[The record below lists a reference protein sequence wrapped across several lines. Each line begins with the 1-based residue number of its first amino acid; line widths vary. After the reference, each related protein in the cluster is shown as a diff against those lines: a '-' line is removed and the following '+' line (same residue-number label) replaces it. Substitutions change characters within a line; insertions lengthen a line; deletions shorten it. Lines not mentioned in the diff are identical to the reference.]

1 MKVVVSLLES
11 GNRTRLQKKPEP
23 RVQKSKKS
31 SKKSKKSRPV
41 REPARAPSVES
52 LSVSDESE
60 REGSDSEGSEREEM
74 QPNQPLEFYFKSSE
88 FPQSSKIQTK
98 CFVTRTVKLIR
109 DKPEAAWFTSHP
121 QFRHF
126 FHMPD
131 EDNLKLQ
138 GMWMLLLRTICTP
151 EDDVAWFAVNGV
163 PIRYSMRE
171 HALISGLDCGDYPP
185 NYEKLGGYK
194 FVDYYFHDRKKI
206 TITDVKQKMLSMPP
220 CPDRLKMT
228 VLFFLGR
235 VIRGKPKDAGNLDDF
250 ILRMMDDLDACR
262 SFPWGRLTF
271 EDAIKEIKHVMNHLK
286 GEVKEACAFPGFI
299 IPLEVL
305 AFECIPDLGK
315 TFRIYSE
322 DASEEC
328 PRMCKSRFTKSSLR
342 GYPLEDIYAAVGE
355 TKVINSVLVP
365 TIGEQIMLARI
376 IDEEREYDRQGS
388 PSDTWNYWLN
398 VKQKN
403 IWWEELYELDQA
415 ARGVLPKK
423 KDKEK
428 VTFAE
433 GSSSNSGLD
442 SRLQGLE
449 ERILEFMGERFVGL
463 HVTVE
468 TMLEA
473 QSSRM
478 SVLEKNQRLLRR
490 RAKKIEDRL
499 TSIES
504 KVEPSHGEDMDFR
517 QWDNDTYEEKDKA
530 CSEKEK
536 ANAEHEAGKEKDNIE
551 NTEEE
556 GEKEKENSEAD
567 EEEDNESESEELKQM
582 KERSRRQAA
591 KLWKEIA
598 NEEKIGGKHDEE
610 ESEEKE
616 AETSEE
622 KDENNDE
629 KDEEKVVESEAE
641 GKMIKEKEKEKNE
654 TEEVESEARETE
666 IEKGTPTPPRGNQTE
681 RTPKD
686 DDNEPRV
693 EPRVETN
700 RTGETP
706 TPPHGS
712 QSEGTP
718 KVDDT
723 EPRVETNRTGETPTP
738 PRGSQSE
745 GTPTPPRG
753 RTKAMAA
760 RRPIIRRMEDEPGK
774 GEKVVEEEK
783 QKKEAV
789 ETEEKSREKVAD
801 EEKKKEEVVKEHA
814 EEVVEEYSEE
824 EKQRWI
830 MVVYKEAPS
839 PWIMH
844 RCKENVVVAAP
855 KKSGRPKRKSQWVQ
869 TPFTEGKKRKTKP

>member
-1 MKVVVSLLES
+1 MKKNQKVVPNESRRQSLRVRKPDS
-11 GNRTRLQKKPEP
+11 AAKKPEP

-60 REGSDSEGSEREEM
+60 REGSDSEGSER
-74 QPNQPLEFYFKSSE
+74 
-88 FPQSSKIQTK
+88 
-98 CFVTRTVKLIR
+98 
-109 DKPEAAWFTSHP
+109 
-121 QFRHF
+121 
-126 FHMPD
+126 
-131 EDNLKLQ
+131 
-138 GMWMLLLRTICTP
+138 
-151 EDDVAWFAVNGV
+151 
-163 PIRYSMRE
+163 
-171 HALISGLDCGDYPP
+171 
-185 NYEKLGGYK
+185 
-194 FVDYYFHDRKKI
+194 
-206 TITDVKQKMLSMPP
+206 
-220 CPDRLKMT
+220 
-228 VLFFLGR
+228 
-235 VIRGKPKDAGNLDDF
+235 
-250 ILRMMDDLDACR
+250 
-262 SFPWGRLTF
+262 
-271 EDAIKEIKHVMNHLK
+271 
-286 GEVKEACAFPGFI
+286 
-299 IPLEVL
+299 EVL

-449 ERILEFMGERFVGL
+449 ERILEFMGERFAGL

-556 GEKEKENSEAD
+556 GEKEADDNAQQEGEKEKENSEAD
-567 EEEDNESESEELKQM
+567 EEEDSESESEELKQM

-641 GKMIKEKEKEKNE
+641 GEDDQVEVGGKEDQEEEVEGKESETREKEKEKNE

-745 GTPTPPRG
+745 RTPTPPRG

>member
-1 MKVVVSLLES
+1 
-11 GNRTRLQKKPEP
+11 
-23 RVQKSKKS
+23 
-31 SKKSKKSRPV
+31 
-41 REPARAPSVES
+41 
-52 LSVSDESE
+52 
-60 REGSDSEGSEREEM
+60 
-74 QPNQPLEFYFKSSE
+74 
-88 FPQSSKIQTK
+88 
-98 CFVTRTVKLIR
+98 
-109 DKPEAAWFTSHP
+109 
-121 QFRHF
+121 
-126 FHMPD
+126 
-131 EDNLKLQ
+131 
-138 GMWMLLLRTICTP
+138 
-151 EDDVAWFAVNGV
+151 
-163 PIRYSMRE
+163 
-171 HALISGLDCGDYPP
+171 
-185 NYEKLGGYK
+185 
-194 FVDYYFHDRKKI
+194 
-206 TITDVKQKMLSMPP
+206 
-220 CPDRLKMT
+220 
-228 VLFFLGR
+228 
-235 VIRGKPKDAGNLDDF
+235 
-250 ILRMMDDLDACR
+250 MMDDLDACR

-286 GEVKEACAFPGFI
+286 G
-299 IPLEVL
+299 EVL

-556 GEKEKENSEAD
+556 GEKEADDNAQQEEADDNAQQEGEKEKENSEAD
-567 EEEDNESESEELKQM
+567 EEEDSESESEELKQM

-641 GKMIKEKEKEKNE
+641 GEDDQVEVGGKEDQEEEVEGKEDEEEEVEGKESETREKEKEKNE

-686 DDNEPRV
+686 DDNEPR
-693 EPRVETN
+693 
-700 RTGETP
+700 
-706 TPPHGS
+706 
-712 QSEGTP
+712 
-718 KVDDT
+718 
-723 EPRVETNRTGETPTP
+723 
-738 PRGSQSE
+738 

-855 KKSGRPKRKSQWVQ
+855 KKSGRPKRKQWVQ

>member
-1 MKVVVSLLES
+1 MKKNQKVIPNESRRQSLRVRKPDS
-11 GNRTRLQKKPEP
+11 AAKKPEP

-60 REGSDSEGSEREEM
+60 REGSDREGSERE
-74 QPNQPLEFYFKSSE
+74 
-88 FPQSSKIQTK
+88 
-98 CFVTRTVKLIR
+98 
-109 DKPEAAWFTSHP
+109 
-121 QFRHF
+121 
-126 FHMPD
+126 
-131 EDNLKLQ
+131 
-138 GMWMLLLRTICTP
+138 
-151 EDDVAWFAVNGV
+151 
-163 PIRYSMRE
+163 
-171 HALISGLDCGDYPP
+171 
-185 NYEKLGGYK
+185 
-194 FVDYYFHDRKKI
+194 
-206 TITDVKQKMLSMPP
+206 
-220 CPDRLKMT
+220 
-228 VLFFLGR
+228 
-235 VIRGKPKDAGNLDDF
+235 
-250 ILRMMDDLDACR
+250 
-262 SFPWGRLTF
+262 
-271 EDAIKEIKHVMNHLK
+271 
-286 GEVKEACAFPGFI
+286 
-299 IPLEVL
+299 
-305 AFECIPDLGK
+305 
-315 TFRIYSE
+315 
-322 DASEEC
+322 
-328 PRMCKSRFTKSSLR
+328 
-342 GYPLEDIYAAVGE
+342 
-355 TKVINSVLVP
+355 VINSVLVP

-442 SRLQGLE
+442 LRLQGLE
-449 ERILEFMGERFVGL
+449 ERILEFMGEGFAGL

-468 TMLEA
+468 TMLES

-490 RAKKIEDRL
+490 RAKKIEDML

-556 GEKEKENSEAD
+556 GEKEADDNAQQEGEKEKENSEAD
-567 EEEDNESESEELKQM
+567 EEEDSESESEELKQM

-622 KDENNDE
+622 ENENNDE

-641 GKMIKEKEKEKNE
+641 GEDDQVEVGGKEDQEEEVEGKEDEKEEVEGKESETREKEKEKNE
-654 TEEVESEARETE
+654 TEEARETE

-681 RTPKD
+681 GTPKD
-686 DDNEPRV
+686 DDN
-693 EPRVETN
+693 
-700 RTGETP
+700 
-706 TPPHGS
+706 
-712 QSEGTP
+712 
-718 KVDDT
+718 

-738 PRGSQSE
+738 PRGSQSA

-789 ETEEKSREKVAD
+789 ETEEKSREKVAV

-830 MVVYKEAPS
+830 MVVYKKAPS
-839 PWIMH
+839 PWIMY

>member
-1 MKVVVSLLES
+1 MKKNQKVVPNESRRQSLRVRKPDS
-11 GNRTRLQKKPEP
+11 AAKKPEP

-60 REGSDSEGSEREEM
+60 REGSDREGSER
-74 QPNQPLEFYFKSSE
+74 
-88 FPQSSKIQTK
+88 
-98 CFVTRTVKLIR
+98 
-109 DKPEAAWFTSHP
+109 
-121 QFRHF
+121 
-126 FHMPD
+126 
-131 EDNLKLQ
+131 
-138 GMWMLLLRTICTP
+138 
-151 EDDVAWFAVNGV
+151 
-163 PIRYSMRE
+163 
-171 HALISGLDCGDYPP
+171 
-185 NYEKLGGYK
+185 
-194 FVDYYFHDRKKI
+194 
-206 TITDVKQKMLSMPP
+206 
-220 CPDRLKMT
+220 
-228 VLFFLGR
+228 
-235 VIRGKPKDAGNLDDF
+235 
-250 ILRMMDDLDACR
+250 
-262 SFPWGRLTF
+262 
-271 EDAIKEIKHVMNHLK
+271 
-286 GEVKEACAFPGFI
+286 
-299 IPLEVL
+299 EVL

-328 PRMCKSRFTKSSLR
+328 PRMCKSQFTKSSLR

-365 TIGEQIMLARI
+365 TIGEQIMMARI

-449 ERILEFMGERFVGL
+449 ERILEFMGEGFAGL

-468 TMLEA
+468 TMLES
-473 QSSRM
+473 QSSKM

-556 GEKEKENSEAD
+556 GEKEADDNAQQEGEKEKENSEAD
-567 EEEDNESESEELKQM
+567 EEEDSESESEELKQM

-622 KDENNDE
+622 ENENNDE

-641 GKMIKEKEKEKNE
+641 GEDDQ
-654 TEEVESEARETE
+654 VES
-666 IEKGTPTPPRGNQTE
+666 E

-686 DDNEPRV
+686 DDN
-693 EPRVETN
+693 
-700 RTGETP
+700 
-706 TPPHGS
+706 
-712 QSEGTP
+712 
-718 KVDDT
+718 

-738 PRGSQSE
+738 PRGSQLA

-789 ETEEKSREKVAD
+789 ETEEKNKGGSWSFTRKHRVLGSCIGASRMSLLLHLRRVAD
-801 EEKKKEEVVKEHA
+801 QRGNHSGCRLLSRRGRSVKQ
-814 EEVVEEYSEE
+814 S
-824 EKQRWI
+824 
-830 MVVYKEAPS
+830 
-839 PWIMH
+839 
-844 RCKENVVVAAP
+844 
-855 KKSGRPKRKSQWVQ
+855 
-869 TPFTEGKKRKTKP
+869 

>member
-1 MKVVVSLLES
+1 M
-11 GNRTRLQKKPEP
+11 
-23 RVQKSKKS
+23 
-31 SKKSKKSRPV
+31 
-41 REPARAPSVES
+41 
-52 LSVSDESE
+52 
-60 REGSDSEGSEREEM
+60 
-74 QPNQPLEFYFKSSE
+74 FYF
-88 FPQSSKIQTK
+88 Q
-98 CFVTRTVKLIR
+98 
-109 DKPEAAWFTSHP
+109 
-121 QFRHF
+121 
-126 FHMPD
+126 
-131 EDNLKLQ
+131 
-138 GMWMLLLRTICTP
+138 
-151 EDDVAWFAVNGV
+151 
-163 PIRYSMRE
+163 
-171 HALISGLDCGDYPP
+171 
-185 NYEKLGGYK
+185 
-194 FVDYYFHDRKKI
+194 
-206 TITDVKQKMLSMPP
+206 
-220 CPDRLKMT
+220 
-228 VLFFLGR
+228 
-235 VIRGKPKDAGNLDDF
+235 
-250 ILRMMDDLDACR
+250 
-262 SFPWGRLTF
+262 
-271 EDAIKEIKHVMNHLK
+271 
-286 GEVKEACAFPGFI
+286 
-299 IPLEVL
+299 
-305 AFECIPDLGK
+305 
-315 TFRIYSE
+315 
-322 DASEEC
+322 
-328 PRMCKSRFTKSSLR
+328 
-342 GYPLEDIYAAVGE
+342 
-355 TKVINSVLVP
+355 VINSVLVP

-449 ERILEFMGERFVGL
+449 ERILEFMGEGFAGL

-556 GEKEKENSEAD
+556 GEKEADDNAQQEGEKEKENSEAD
-567 EEEDNESESEELKQM
+567 EEEDSESESEELKQM

-641 GKMIKEKEKEKNE
+641 GEDDQVEVGGKEDQEEEVEGKEDEEEEVEGKESETREKEKEKNE
-654 TEEVESEARETE
+654 TEEVESEALETE
-666 IEKGTPTPPRGNQTE
+666 IEK
-681 RTPKD
+681 
-686 DDNEPRV
+686 
-693 EPRVETN
+693 
-700 RTGETP
+700 
-706 TPPHGS
+706 
-712 QSEGTP
+712 
-718 KVDDT
+718 
-723 EPRVETNRTGETPTP
+723 
-738 PRGSQSE
+738 
-745 GTPTPPRG
+745 
-753 RTKAMAA
+753 
-760 RRPIIRRMEDEPGK
+760 
-774 GEKVVEEEK
+774 
-783 QKKEAV
+783 
-789 ETEEKSREKVAD
+789 
-801 EEKKKEEVVKEHA
+801 
-814 EEVVEEYSEE
+814 
-824 EKQRWI
+824 
-830 MVVYKEAPS
+830 
-839 PWIMH
+839 
-844 RCKENVVVAAP
+844 
-855 KKSGRPKRKSQWVQ
+855 
-869 TPFTEGKKRKTKP
+869 

>member
-1 MKVVVSLLES
+1 MKKNQKVVPNESRRQSLRVRKPDS
-11 GNRTRLQKKPEP
+11 AAKKPEP

-60 REGSDSEGSEREEM
+60 REGSDS
-74 QPNQPLEFYFKSSE
+74 
-88 FPQSSKIQTK
+88 
-98 CFVTRTVKLIR
+98 
-109 DKPEAAWFTSHP
+109 
-121 QFRHF
+121 
-126 FHMPD
+126 
-131 EDNLKLQ
+131 
-138 GMWMLLLRTICTP
+138 
-151 EDDVAWFAVNGV
+151 
-163 PIRYSMRE
+163 
-171 HALISGLDCGDYPP
+171 
-185 NYEKLGGYK
+185 
-194 FVDYYFHDRKKI
+194 
-206 TITDVKQKMLSMPP
+206 
-220 CPDRLKMT
+220 
-228 VLFFLGR
+228 
-235 VIRGKPKDAGNLDDF
+235 
-250 ILRMMDDLDACR
+250 
-262 SFPWGRLTF
+262 
-271 EDAIKEIKHVMNHLK
+271 
-286 GEVKEACAFPGFI
+286 
-299 IPLEVL
+299 EVL

-428 VTFAE
+428 VT
-433 GSSSNSGLD
+433 
-442 SRLQGLE
+442 
-449 ERILEFMGERFVGL
+449 ILEFMGERFVGL
-463 HVTVE
+463 H
-468 TMLEA
+468 
-473 QSSRM
+473 
-478 SVLEKNQRLLRR
+478 
-490 RAKKIEDRL
+490 L

-556 GEKEKENSEAD
+556 GEKENTEEEGEKEADDNAQQEGEKEKENSEAD
-567 EEEDNESESEELKQM
+567 EEEDSESEM
-582 KERSRRQAA
+582 
-591 KLWKEIA
+591 
-598 NEEKIGGKHDEE
+598 
-610 ESEEKE
+610 
-616 AETSEE
+616 
-622 KDENNDE
+622 
-629 KDEEKVVESEAE
+629 VESEAE
-641 GKMIKEKEKEKNE
+641 GEDDQVEVGGKEDQEEEVEGKESETREKEKEKNE

-666 IEKGTPTPPRGNQTE
+666 IEKG
-681 RTPKD
+681 
-686 DDNEPRV
+686 
-693 EPRVETN
+693 
-700 RTGETP
+700 
-706 TPPHGS
+706 
-712 QSEGTP
+712 
-718 KVDDT
+718 
-723 EPRVETNRTGETPTP
+723 TPTP

-855 KKSGRPKRKSQWVQ
+855 KKSGRPKRKQWVQ

>member
-1 MKVVVSLLES
+1 MKKNQKVVPNESRRQSLRVRKPDS
-11 GNRTRLQKKPEP
+11 AAKKPEP

-60 REGSDSEGSEREEM
+60 REGSDSEGSERE
-74 QPNQPLEFYFKSSE
+74 
-88 FPQSSKIQTK
+88 
-98 CFVTRTVKLIR
+98 
-109 DKPEAAWFTSHP
+109 
-121 QFRHF
+121 
-126 FHMPD
+126 
-131 EDNLKLQ
+131 
-138 GMWMLLLRTICTP
+138 
-151 EDDVAWFAVNGV
+151 
-163 PIRYSMRE
+163 
-171 HALISGLDCGDYPP
+171 
-185 NYEKLGGYK
+185 
-194 FVDYYFHDRKKI
+194 
-206 TITDVKQKMLSMPP
+206 
-220 CPDRLKMT
+220 
-228 VLFFLGR
+228 
-235 VIRGKPKDAGNLDDF
+235 
-250 ILRMMDDLDACR
+250 
-262 SFPWGRLTF
+262 
-271 EDAIKEIKHVMNHLK
+271 
-286 GEVKEACAFPGFI
+286 
-299 IPLEVL
+299 
-305 AFECIPDLGK
+305 
-315 TFRIYSE
+315 
-322 DASEEC
+322 
-328 PRMCKSRFTKSSLR
+328 
-342 GYPLEDIYAAVGE
+342 
-355 TKVINSVLVP
+355 VINSVLVP

-376 IDEEREYDRQGS
+376 TDEEREYDRQGS

-490 RAKKIEDRL
+490 RAKKIEDML

-556 GEKEKENSEAD
+556 GEKEADDNAQQEGEKEKENSEAD
-567 EEEDNESESEELKQM
+567 EEEDSESESEELKQM

-641 GKMIKEKEKEKNE
+641 GEDDQVEVGGKEDQEEEVEGKEDEEEEVEGKESETREKEKEKNE

-718 KVDDT
+718 KVDNT

-774 GEKVVEEEK
+774 
-783 QKKEAV
+783 
-789 ETEEKSREKVAD
+789 
-801 EEKKKEEVVKEHA
+801 EKKKEEVVKEHA

>member
-1 MKVVVSLLES
+1 
-11 GNRTRLQKKPEP
+11 
-23 RVQKSKKS
+23 
-31 SKKSKKSRPV
+31 
-41 REPARAPSVES
+41 
-52 LSVSDESE
+52 
-60 REGSDSEGSEREEM
+60 
-74 QPNQPLEFYFKSSE
+74 
-88 FPQSSKIQTK
+88 
-98 CFVTRTVKLIR
+98 
-109 DKPEAAWFTSHP
+109 
-121 QFRHF
+121 
-126 FHMPD
+126 
-131 EDNLKLQ
+131 
-138 GMWMLLLRTICTP
+138 
-151 EDDVAWFAVNGV
+151 
-163 PIRYSMRE
+163 
-171 HALISGLDCGDYPP
+171 
-185 NYEKLGGYK
+185 
-194 FVDYYFHDRKKI
+194 
-206 TITDVKQKMLSMPP
+206 
-220 CPDRLKMT
+220 
-228 VLFFLGR
+228 
-235 VIRGKPKDAGNLDDF
+235 
-250 ILRMMDDLDACR
+250 MMDDLDACR

-286 GEVKEACAFPGFI
+286 G
-299 IPLEVL
+299 EVL

-442 SRLQGLE
+442 SMLQGLE
-449 ERILEFMGERFVGL
+449 ERILEFMGEGFAGL

-468 TMLEA
+468 TMLES

-478 SVLEKNQRLLRR
+478 SVLEKNQRLLRK

-556 GEKEKENSEAD
+556 GEKEADDNAQQEGEKEKENSEAD
-567 EEEDNESESEELKQM
+567 EEEDSESESEELKQM

-598 NEEKIGGKHDEE
+598 NEEKIGGKHNEE
-610 ESEEKE
+610 ESEEN
-616 AETSEE
+616 
-622 KDENNDE
+622 ENNDE

-641 GKMIKEKEKEKNE
+641 GEDDQVEVGGKEDQEEEVEGKEDEEEEVEGKESETREKEKEKNE

-681 RTPKD
+681 ETPKD
-686 DDNEPRV
+686 DDN

-718 KVDDT
+718 KDDEN

-738 PRGSQSE
+738 PRGSQSA

-789 ETEEKSREKVAD
+789 ETEEKSMEKVAD

-839 PWIMH
+839 PWIMY

>member
-1 MKVVVSLLES
+1 
-11 GNRTRLQKKPEP
+11 
-23 RVQKSKKS
+23 
-31 SKKSKKSRPV
+31 
-41 REPARAPSVES
+41 
-52 LSVSDESE
+52 
-60 REGSDSEGSEREEM
+60 
-74 QPNQPLEFYFKSSE
+74 
-88 FPQSSKIQTK
+88 
-98 CFVTRTVKLIR
+98 
-109 DKPEAAWFTSHP
+109 
-121 QFRHF
+121 
-126 FHMPD
+126 
-131 EDNLKLQ
+131 
-138 GMWMLLLRTICTP
+138 
-151 EDDVAWFAVNGV
+151 
-163 PIRYSMRE
+163 
-171 HALISGLDCGDYPP
+171 
-185 NYEKLGGYK
+185 
-194 FVDYYFHDRKKI
+194 
-206 TITDVKQKMLSMPP
+206 
-220 CPDRLKMT
+220 
-228 VLFFLGR
+228 
-235 VIRGKPKDAGNLDDF
+235 
-250 ILRMMDDLDACR
+250 
-262 SFPWGRLTF
+262 
-271 EDAIKEIKHVMNHLK
+271 
-286 GEVKEACAFPGFI
+286 
-299 IPLEVL
+299 
-305 AFECIPDLGK
+305 
-315 TFRIYSE
+315 
-322 DASEEC
+322 
-328 PRMCKSRFTKSSLR
+328 MCKSRFTKSSLR

-449 ERILEFMGERFVGL
+449 ERILEFMGEGFAGL

-468 TMLEA
+468 TMLES

-556 GEKEKENSEAD
+556 GEKEADDNAQQEGEKEKENSEAD
-567 EEEDNESESEELKQM
+567 EEENSESESEELKQM

-598 NEEKIGGKHDEE
+598 NKEKIGGKHDEE

-622 KDENNDE
+622 ENENNDE
-629 KDEEKVVESEAE
+629 KDEEKVVESEA
-641 GKMIKEKEKEKNE
+641 
-654 TEEVESEARETE
+654 
-666 IEKGTPTPPRGNQTE
+666 KGE
-681 RTPKD
+681 D
-686 DDNEPRV
+686 DQV
-693 EPRVETN
+693 
-700 RTGETP
+700 
-706 TPPHGS
+706 
-712 QSEGTP
+712 
-718 KVDDT
+718 

>member
-1 MKVVVSLLES
+1 
-11 GNRTRLQKKPEP
+11 
-23 RVQKSKKS
+23 
-31 SKKSKKSRPV
+31 
-41 REPARAPSVES
+41 
-52 LSVSDESE
+52 
-60 REGSDSEGSEREEM
+60 
-74 QPNQPLEFYFKSSE
+74 
-88 FPQSSKIQTK
+88 
-98 CFVTRTVKLIR
+98 
-109 DKPEAAWFTSHP
+109 
-121 QFRHF
+121 
-126 FHMPD
+126 
-131 EDNLKLQ
+131 
-138 GMWMLLLRTICTP
+138 
-151 EDDVAWFAVNGV
+151 
-163 PIRYSMRE
+163 
-171 HALISGLDCGDYPP
+171 
-185 NYEKLGGYK
+185 
-194 FVDYYFHDRKKI
+194 
-206 TITDVKQKMLSMPP
+206 
-220 CPDRLKMT
+220 
-228 VLFFLGR
+228 
-235 VIRGKPKDAGNLDDF
+235 
-250 ILRMMDDLDACR
+250 MMDDLDACR

-286 GEVKEACAFPGFI
+286 G
-299 IPLEVL
+299 EVL

-449 ERILEFMGERFVGL
+449 ERILEFMGEGFAGL

-468 TMLEA
+468 TMLES

-556 GEKEKENSEAD
+556 GEKEADDNAQQEGEKEKENSEAD
-567 EEEDNESESEELKQM
+567 EEEDSESESEELKQM

-622 KDENNDE
+622 ENENNDE
-629 KDEEKVVESEAE
+629 KDEETVVESEAE
-641 GKMIKEKEKEKNE
+641 GE
-654 TEEVESEARETE
+654 
-666 IEKGTPTPPRGNQTE
+666 
-681 RTPKD
+681 D
-686 DDNEPRV
+686 DQV
-693 EPRVETN
+693 
-700 RTGETP
+700 
-706 TPPHGS
+706 
-712 QSEGTP
+712 
-718 KVDDT
+718 

-738 PRGSQSE
+738 PRGSQSA

-839 PWIMH
+839 PWIMY

>member
-1 MKVVVSLLES
+1 CCVVVLRFEFRVIECCNVLYRKIMKKNQKVIPNESRRQSLRVRKPDS
-11 GNRTRLQKKPEP
+11 AAKKPEP

-60 REGSDSEGSEREEM
+60 REGSDREGSEREV
-74 QPNQPLEFYFKSSE
+74 Y
-88 FPQSSKIQTK
+88 
-98 CFVTRTVKLIR
+98 
-109 DKPEAAWFTSHP
+109 
-121 QFRHF
+121 
-126 FHMPD
+126 
-131 EDNLKLQ
+131 
-138 GMWMLLLRTICTP
+138 
-151 EDDVAWFAVNGV
+151 
-163 PIRYSMRE
+163 
-171 HALISGLDCGDYPP
+171 
-185 NYEKLGGYK
+185 
-194 FVDYYFHDRKKI
+194 
-206 TITDVKQKMLSMPP
+206 
-220 CPDRLKMT
+220 
-228 VLFFLGR
+228 
-235 VIRGKPKDAGNLDDF
+235 
-250 ILRMMDDLDACR
+250 IL
-262 SFPWGRLTF
+262 
-271 EDAIKEIKHVMNHLK
+271 
-286 GEVKEACAFPGFI
+286 
-299 IPLEVL
+299 
-305 AFECIPDLGK
+305 
-315 TFRIYSE
+315 
-322 DASEEC
+322 
-328 PRMCKSRFTKSSLR
+328 
-342 GYPLEDIYAAVGE
+342 
-355 TKVINSVLVP
+355 
-365 TIGEQIMLARI
+365 
-376 IDEEREYDRQGS
+376 
-388 PSDTWNYWLN
+388 
-398 VKQKN
+398 
-403 IWWEELYELDQA
+403 
-415 ARGVLPKK
+415 
-423 KDKEK
+423 
-428 VTFAE
+428 
-433 GSSSNSGLD
+433 
-442 SRLQGLE
+442 LQGLE
-449 ERILEFMGERFVGL
+449 ERILEFMGEGFAGL

-468 TMLEA
+468 TMLES

-490 RAKKIEDRL
+490 RAKKIEDML

-556 GEKEKENSEAD
+556 GEKEADDNAQQEGEKEKENSEAD
-567 EEEDNESESEELKQM
+567 EEEDSESESEELKQM

-622 KDENNDE
+622 ENENNDE

-641 GKMIKEKEKEKNE
+641 GE
-654 TEEVESEARETE
+654 
-666 IEKGTPTPPRGNQTE
+666 
-681 RTPKD
+681 D
-686 DDNEPRV
+686 DQV
-693 EPRVETN
+693 
-700 RTGETP
+700 
-706 TPPHGS
+706 
-712 QSEGTP
+712 
-718 KVDDT
+718 

-738 PRGSQSE
+738 PRGSQSA

-789 ETEEKSREKVAD
+789 ETEEKSREKVAV

-830 MVVYKEAPS
+830 MVVYKKAPS
-839 PWIMH
+839 PWIMY